1 MPTHLTDAAT
11 AITASNAL
19 DALDVGVCVWHL
31 EEPGVP
37 ASLRLVACS
46 PAGAKYMSVKVEEVL
61 GKRIHDGFPG
71 SELMPLPGIFTKVAE
86 SGQSMSLG
94 DVNYVDEIVPDS
106 LLTITVHA
114 MPNRCVAVEFIN
126 VTEQR
131 GAEKKVAE
139 QQAALERA
147 LRDLWGEMDLARKI
161 QTVLLP
167 NAPSL
172 PSYDV
177 AGDMRPAA
185 TVGGDYFDVIEDG
198 DNTWLLIGDVSG
210 HGVSAGLI
218 MMMVQTSVRTAI
230 LGARERADQLTPSG
244 LLRLVNSAILGN
256 LDKIGRG
263 QYMTIH
269 AMRLRDGELL
279 HAGLHQDLMIYRAA
293 TDTLETIETDGV
305 WLGVVDDAG
314 PLLHDV
320 AVTLHPG
327 DVVLAYTD
335 GILETRRLPEPLGEG
350 RLGAAFTELA
360 RAGAS
365 SSEIVKTLLERA
377 GEAEHDDMTL
387 LAARRRTTPTGSR

>member
-11 AITASNAL
+11 SITASNAL

-46 PAGAKYMSVKVEEVL
+46 PAGARFMAVKVEDVL

-131 GAEKKVAE
+131 AAEKKVSE

-167 NAPSL
+167 NEPVLTA
-172 PSYDV
+172 YDV
-177 AGDMRPAA
+177 SGEMRPAA

-198 DNTWLLIGDVSG
+198 TNTWLLIGDVSG

-218 MMMVQTSVRTAI
+218 MMMVQTAVRTAI
-230 LGARERADQLTPSG
+230 LGARERGDELKPSG
-244 LLRLVNSAILGN
+244 ILRLVNSAILGN

-269 AMRLRDGELL
+269 AMRLSNDELL
-279 HAGLHQDLMIYRAA
+279 HAGLHQDLMIYRAGS
-293 TDTLETIETDGV
+293 DKLETVETDGV

-314 PLLHDV
+314 PLLRDV
-320 AVTLHPG
+320 SVPLNPG
-327 DVVLAYTD
+327 DVVMAYTD
-335 GILETRRLPEPLGEG
+335 GILETRRTPEPFGDG
-350 RLGAAFTELA
+350 RLATAFTELA
-360 RAGAS
+360 RSGAS
-365 SSEIVKTLLERA
+365 SNEIVRSMLDRA
-377 GEAEHDDMTL
+377 GAAEHDDMTL
-387 LAARRRTTPTGSR
+387 LVARRRPATGAK